1 MMEME
6 GLFCPEGLSPTRSLS
21 LPPSL
26 PPFLPPS
33 LPPSLPYPY

>member
-1 MMEME
+1 MTKDNNLL
-6 GLFCPEGLSPTRSLS
+6 GKIQPLT

-33 LPPSLPYPY
+33 PRCTRVSVP